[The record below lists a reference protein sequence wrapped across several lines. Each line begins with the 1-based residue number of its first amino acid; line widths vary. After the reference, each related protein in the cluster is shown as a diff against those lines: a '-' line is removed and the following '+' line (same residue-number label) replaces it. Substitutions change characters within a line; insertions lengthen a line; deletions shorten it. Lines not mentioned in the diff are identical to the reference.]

1 MWPQILHNF
10 YMRPSYKKPYYFI
23 HNINKSVEDAYNNS
37 SAIHYNNPTNPISTD
52 ASSLTSI
59 RINGTDSVGELTN
72 TINNGSITINNEST
86 FLPRNMVVTDV
97 NDNEVIDS
105 SVEKSAG
112 HRYGNSSNVRL
123 EIRYGK
129 DNSVFELD
137 SIWIDYLKVPQHIR
151 LTQE

>member
-1 MWPQILHNF
+1 
-10 YMRPSYKKPYYFI
+10 MRPSYKKPYYFI

-97 NDNEVIDS
+97 NNGLMS
-105 SVEKSAG
+105 
-112 HRYGNSSNVRL
+112 
-123 EIRYGK
+123 K
-129 DNSVFELD
+129 DDKIKLD
-137 SIWIDYLKVPQHIR
+137 GIEANANKYIHPTTHDAIMIV
-151 LTQE
+151 